1 MGPWTLPRPAPDGTM
16 EGPARSF
23 GGPPKPLILLH
34 DAAASRC
41 GGSSSEAL
49 HHRPYLLSG
58 PGDPT
63 VIVVVGGGISGLAL
77 GRELAT
83 RGADFVVLEADER
96 VGGVI
101 RSGWVD
107 GHLLDWGPQRTRLT
121 RGMAE
126 LIAQLGLSAQL
137 VLAHPGRDLFVYR
150 GGRLRRVPFTIG
162 DFLTSDIVS
171 AAAKVRLALEPFTG
185 GPDPEESV
193 ARYFTRKAGREV
205 YETLVGPL
213 YGGLYGSDPA
223 DMVVGLSLQHV
234 LREFGVGRSLVMKL
248 LRAGG
253 RIAPPPACS
262 FEDGMETLPASLA
275 ASLGTRVR
283 TGTAVRALLR
293 GGAGWS
299 VETATETLAASAVV
313 LTVPAPVAARLMQPL
328 SQEVAQRLS
337 RLRYNPLGVV
347 HLHAETELSGLGFQ
361 VSLAEPLALRGVTFN
376 DSLFG
381 RTNVYTV
388 YLGGGSRPD
397 VVTRDDDALARLA
410 VEEFRVCTGY
420 ESRPLAVAR
429 EEMPAWD
436 RSWAALDG
444 LRLPPGLH
452 VTANWE
458 SRPGI
463 PGRLARARALAAELT
478 G

>member
-1 MGPWTLPRPAPDGTM
+1 M
-16 EGPARSF
+16 
-23 GGPPKPLILLH
+23 
-34 DAAASRC
+34 
-41 GGSSSEAL
+41 
-49 HHRPYLLSG
+49 
-58 PGDPT
+58 
-63 VIVVVGGGISGLAL
+63 IVVVGGGISGLAL
-77 GRELAT
+77 GHELAA

-101 RSGWVD
+101 RSGRVD

-126 LIAQLGLSAQL
+126 LIEQLGLGAQL
-137 VLAHPGRDLFVYR
+137 VIAPPGRDLFVYR

-205 YETLVGPL
+205 YEALVGPL

-234 LREFGVGRSLVMKL
+234 LREFGVGRSLVLKF

-253 RIAPPPACS
+253 RIAAPPACS
-262 FEDGMETLPASLA
+262 FKDGMEALPTSLA

-293 GGAGWS
+293 RGPGWS
-299 VETATETLAASAVV
+299 VETATETLDASAVV
-313 LTVPAPVAARLMQPL
+313 LTVPAPVAARLLQPL

-337 RLRYNPLGVV
+337 RSVPYPRM
-347 HLHAETELSGLGFQ
+347 
-361 VSLAEPLALRGVTFN
+361 R
-376 DSLFG
+376 
-381 RTNVYTV
+381 
-388 YLGGGSRPD
+388 
-397 VVTRDDDALARLA
+397 
-410 VEEFRVCTGY
+410 
-420 ESRPLAVAR
+420 
-429 EEMPAWD
+429 
-436 RSWAALDG
+436 
-444 LRLPPGLH
+444 
-452 VTANWE
+452 
-458 SRPGI
+458 
-463 PGRLARARALAAELT
+463 
-478 G
+478 

>member
-1 MGPWTLPRPAPDGTM
+1 M
-16 EGPARSF
+16 
-23 GGPPKPLILLH
+23 
-34 DAAASRC
+34 
-41 GGSSSEAL
+41 
-49 HHRPYLLSG
+49 
-58 PGDPT
+58 
-63 VIVVVGGGISGLAL
+63 IVVVGGGISGLAL
-77 GRELAT
+77 GHELAA
-83 RGADFVVLEADER
+83 RGADFVVLEAAER

-101 RSGWVD
+101 RSGRVD

-126 LIAQLGLSAQL
+126 LIEQLGLSAQL
-137 VLAHPGRDLFVYR
+137 VIAPPGRDLFVYR
-150 GGRLRRVPFTIG
+150 GGRLRRVPFTIR

-205 YETLVGPL
+205 YEALVGPL

-223 DMVVGLSLQHV
+223 DMVVGFSLQHV

-253 RIAPPPACS
+253 RIAAPPACS
-262 FEDGMETLPASLA
+262 FKDGMEALPTSLA

-293 GGAGWS
+293 RGPGWS
-299 VETATETLAASAVV
+299 VETATETLDASAVV
-313 LTVPAPVAARLMQPL
+313 LTVPAPVAARLLQPL

-381 RTNVYTV
+381 RTNVYTA
-388 YLGGGSRPD
+388 YLGGGPRPD

-410 VEEFRVCTGY
+410 VEEFLVCTGY
-420 ESRPLAVAR
+420 ESSPLAVAR

-436 RSWAALDG
+436 RSWAALAG
-444 LRLPPGLH
+444 LRLPAGLH
-452 VTANWE
+452 VTANW
-458 SRPGI
+458 RA
-463 PGRLARARALAAELT
+463 ARASLGGWRGPAPWLAS
-478 G
+478 